1 MFNLPPNDNFIE
13 KETRIKKAQP
23 VKISAIPFSKGFK
36 VAIEY
41 NFNPYDSADMDQ
53 LILKDS
59 YLRMSL
65 QNFILLVKEETGM
78 ELIKN

>member
-1 MFNLPPNDNFIE
+1 MSFID

-23 VKISAIPFSKGFK
+23 VRIKAIPFSKGFK
-36 VAIEY
+36 VELEF

-59 YLRMSL
+59 YLRMAM
-65 QNFILLVKEETGM
+65 QNFIKLIIDETGM
-78 ELIKN
+78 ELIK